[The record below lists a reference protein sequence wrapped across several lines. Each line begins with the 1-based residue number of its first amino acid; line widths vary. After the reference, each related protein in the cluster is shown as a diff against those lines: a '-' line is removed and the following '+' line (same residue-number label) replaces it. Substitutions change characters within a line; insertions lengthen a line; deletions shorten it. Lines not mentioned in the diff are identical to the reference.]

1 MEDGTVT
8 GGLIKRASPAM
19 IHAYFE
25 YVMTE
30 RRQLPVEHGM
40 LLVQL
45 SGPSSGAPWAPDAA
59 RGMLR
64 RAAARTGLGRVK
76 PHAFRH
82 SFASAVLDA
91 SGGNLLIAR
100 DAGGWASTTVVD
112 EIYSHVDPHDPAFD
126 AALRTVWGQL

>member
-1 MEDGTVT
+1 MT
-8 GGLIKRASPAM
+8 
-19 IHAYFE
+19 HAYFD
-25 YVMTE
+25 YVTGE
-30 RRQLPVEHGM
+30 RRQVHAAHAM

-45 SGPSSGAPWAPDAA
+45 TGSNAGQPWAPDAA

-64 RAAARTGLGRVK
+64 RAGCRAGLGRVR

-100 DAGGWASTTVVD
+100 AAGGGASPTWRA
-112 EIYSHVDPHDPAFD
+112 ESEPPAG
-126 AALRTVWGQL
+126 L